1 MNIKVA
7 IVDDHRIVR
16 DGLKAILR
24 GMNGYEIV
32 YEAADG
38 ARLKSIPQ
46 NIAPDL
52 VLLDIGL
59 PDVSGLDLIE
69 FIKQQLGSRIL
80 VLTAEMDEEIICT
93 SLERGADGF
102 MNKDASGDE
111 LLRAMDAVV
120 QGEPYFGQNL
130 SSVIYRSYKR
140 KINELKNIYGMPA
153 LTDREREIIQ
163 ALGDGLSF
171 KEIGARLFIS
181 PRTVENHKTNIL
193 EKLGLKNT
201 IELVK
206 YAIRHKI
213 ILLE

>member
-153 LTDREREIIQ
+153 LTDRQ
-163 ALGDGLSF
+163 H
-171 KEIGARLFIS
+171 
-181 PRTVENHKTNIL
+181 P
-193 EKLGLKNT
+193 
-201 IELVK
+201 
-206 YAIRHKI
+206 
-213 ILLE
+213 

>member
-1 MNIKVA
+1 
-7 IVDDHRIVR
+7 
-16 DGLKAILR
+16 
-24 GMNGYEIV
+24 
-32 YEAADG
+32 
-38 ARLKSIPQ
+38 
-46 NIAPDL
+46 
-52 VLLDIGL
+52 
-59 PDVSGLDLIE
+59 
-69 FIKQQLGSRIL
+69 
-80 VLTAEMDEEIICT
+80 
-93 SLERGADGF
+93 

>member
-24 GMNGYEIV
+24 GMNGYEVV

>member
-1 MNIKVA
+1 
-7 IVDDHRIVR
+7 
-16 DGLKAILR
+16 
-24 GMNGYEIV
+24 MNGYEIV

>member
-1 MNIKVA
+1 
-7 IVDDHRIVR
+7 
-16 DGLKAILR
+16 
-24 GMNGYEIV
+24 
-32 YEAADG
+32 
-38 ARLKSIPQ
+38 
-46 NIAPDL
+46 
-52 VLLDIGL
+52 
-59 PDVSGLDLIE
+59 
-69 FIKQQLGSRIL
+69 KQQLGSRIL

>member
-163 ALGDGLSF
+163 ALGDASASRKSGPGFSS
-171 KEIGARLFIS
+171 AREPWKITKPTS
-181 PRTVENHKTNIL
+181 
-193 EKLGLKNT
+193 LKNSD
-201 IELVK
+201 
-206 YAIRHKI
+206 
-213 ILLE
+213 